1 MADDFALS
9 IKRFAELTTKEV
21 MQVRENV
28 QKEVVASI
36 ISDTPVDSGLARLN
50 WIASKDSAATH
61 SVTLATSGGNP
72 TAEQQSKAFG
82 EDGVFYFVNN
92 LTYISVLEYG
102 GYPSPVKRG
111 SWNKDRKFYEVK
123 STGGYSYQAPQ
134 GMVRKN
140 MQRIADNLKA
150 KYG

>member
-1 MADDFALS
+1 MASDFALAVQ
-9 IKRFAELTTKEV
+9 RFSSMTAKEIIE
-21 MQVRENV
+21 VRENV
-28 QKEVVASI
+28 QKEAVASI
-36 ISDTPVDSGLARLN
+36 ISDTPVDSGLTRLN
-50 WIASKDSAATH
+50 WIASRDSPANY
-61 SVTLATSGGNP
+61 SVTLATSAGNP

-82 EDGVFYFVNN
+82 EDGTFYFVNN
-92 LTYISVLEYG
+92 TAQAPVLEYG